1 MEEEVRPDPQAL
13 LEQVRKEEKQQE
25 ADKRGKLKIFLGFA
39 AGVGKTYTMLEAAH
53 MMQEKGVDVAGGDI

>member
-25 ADKRGKLKIFLGFA
+25 ADKRGKLKINN
-39 AGVGKTYTMLEAAH
+39 
-53 MMQEKGVDVAGGDI
+53 